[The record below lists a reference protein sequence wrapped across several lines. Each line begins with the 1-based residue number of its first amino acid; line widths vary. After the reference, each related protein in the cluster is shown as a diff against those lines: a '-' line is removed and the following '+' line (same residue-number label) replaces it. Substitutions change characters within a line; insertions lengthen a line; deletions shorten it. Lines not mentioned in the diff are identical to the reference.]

1 MPEQWALILAAL
13 FGAGGLG
20 AVIVNAFAGRKRTS
34 AEVEKIKADAVA
46 VLTEAYE
53 KRLSSLTQRS
63 VQLEEKVDC
72 LEKRVDELKMQLSDR
87 DNIILV
93 LQKENTNLQ
102 TQLDKMLDAVKAR
115 DKRIRELER
124 QVAEL
129 IQRIN
134 ILNGSES
141 VDGKEQ

>member
-1 MPEQWALILAAL
+1 MGTYLSCPFWRWWIR
-13 FGAGGLG
+13 GSHC
-20 AVIVNAFAGRKRTS
+20 KC
-34 AEVEKIKADAVA
+34 A

-63 VQLEEKVDC
+63 VQLEEKVEC

-102 TQLDKMLDAVKAR
+102 TQLDKMSDAVKAR

-134 ILNGSES
+134 NLNGSES

>member
-1 MPEQWALILAAL
+1 MPEQLALILAAI
-13 FGAGGLG
+13 FGAGWLG
-20 AVIVNAFAGRKRTS
+20 AVIVNAFAGRKRTG
-34 AEVEKIKADAVA
+34 AEVEKIKADAIA
-46 VLTEAYE
+46 ALTEAYE

-63 VQLEEKVDC
+63 LQLEEKVEC

-93 LQKENTNLQ
+93 LQKENTHLQ
-102 TQLDKMLDAVKAR
+102 TQLDKMSDAVKAR

-134 ILNGSES
+134 VLNGSECI
-141 VDGKEQ
+141 DGKE

>member
-1 MPEQWALILAAL
+1 
-13 FGAGGLG
+13 
-20 AVIVNAFAGRKRTS
+20 
-34 AEVEKIKADAVA
+34 
-46 VLTEAYE
+46 
-53 KRLSSLTQRS
+53 
-63 VQLEEKVDC
+63 LEEKVEC